1 MFELNKYELDYLDQ
15 LDNFIQNEKEFV
27 NLEKLLHKKHEFI
40 QQLHVQEIEYIKSM
54 IEMRRVDDKYDI
66 DRRSIAR

>member
-27 NLEKLLHKKHEFI
+27 NLEKLLCKKYEFLK
-40 QQLHVQEIEYIKSM
+40 QLHLQEIEYIKSM

-66 DRRSIAR
+66 DRRSLAK

>member
-27 NLEKLLHKKHEFI
+27 NLEKLLYKKYEFLK
-40 QQLHVQEIEYIKSM
+40 QLHLQEIEYIKSM

-66 DRRSIAR
+66 DRRSLAK